1 MTWWLWVIVGVL
13 IAFVLFSAWYL
24 SSTAGRLDRL
34 HRRIDA
40 ARISLNAALLRRS
53 SVVTELANT
62 AEPDPGTAILLGEA
76 AHDARRATDSE
87 DAERALVESKLTQI
101 LALAY
106 EEPESV
112 EDTTAALGDDEL
124 TEDLASAT
132 RRVEM
137 SRRFLN
143 DAVRACRDVRKQR
156 VVRYLNLAGHT
167 PWPEPFEMDDTPP
180 AGFGVR

>member
-13 IAFVLFSAWYL
+13 IAFVIYSAWYL

-40 ARISLNAALLRRS
+40 ARISLNSALLGRS
-53 SVVTELANT
+53 SVVSELANT
-62 AEPDPGTAILLGEA
+62 AEPDPGTAMLLADA
-76 AHDARRATDSE
+76 AHDARRATDDE
-87 DAERALVESKLTQI
+87 DIERGLVESNLTRL
-101 LALAY
+101 LAVAF
-106 EEPESV
+106 EDPESA
-112 EDTTAALGDDEL
+112 EETADVLGDDEL
-124 TEDLASAT
+124 IEDLASAT

-143 DAVRACRDVRKQR
+143 DAVRACRDVREQR
-156 VVRYLNLAGHT
+156 VVRGLNLAGHT